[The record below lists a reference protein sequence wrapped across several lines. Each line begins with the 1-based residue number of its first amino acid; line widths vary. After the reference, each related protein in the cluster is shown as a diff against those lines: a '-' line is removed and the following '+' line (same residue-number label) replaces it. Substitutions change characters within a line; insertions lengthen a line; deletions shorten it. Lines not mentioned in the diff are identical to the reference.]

1 MRRANAA
8 AALSKAISNDRRSRS
23 GKAYVMTT
31 DNTLVFID
39 GRFVTRKGSPGPQ
52 LDRRLW
58 ALRQASKMCCQVH
71 MIQLISFSMI
81 VRQLAK
87 EPDRRKA
94 LAPGMIETDADAE
107 KSAAERVTTPVV
119 GSKAHQNPNMD
130 CCNRKAHDMM
140 ARGWIFCAAYYI
152 PRDLPREK

>member
-1 MRRANAA
+1 VRRANAA

-31 DNTLVFID
+31 ANTLVFID
-39 GRFVTRKGSPGPQ
+39 ERFVTRN
-52 LDRRLW
+52 
-58 ALRQASKMCCQVH
+58 
-71 MIQLISFSMI
+71 
-81 VRQLAK
+81 
-87 EPDRRKA
+87 
-94 LAPGMIETDADAE
+94 MIETDADAE